1 MSKLSV
7 LATDAPAKINLTL
20 EVHGPRGDGFHELR
34 SLVIGVGLADHLRCV
49 PHREGGEGLRFRCDE
64 AALAGEDNL
73 AWRAARRF
81 AEHWGRPAAFTL
93 ELAKRIPVGGGL
105 GGGSSD
111 AAAALRLCDRHF
123 EAGAGSAELA
133 RLGAELGSDVPL
145 FFALPGAVMTGR
157 GEVVEPVKL
166 AWSGWVVLVPAGVA
180 VSTVEVYRAWR
191 AADARGCPRGSD
203 EAARSATS
211 AAELGGCLTNE
222 LEPAVFRTAPKVAE
236 VFDSLSKLGEGPVR
250 VSGAGSVL
258 YLLCD
263 NEEQARARARRID
276 EQKIGV
282 GTLIVSAPVGVSP
295 IVSS

>member
-1 MSKLSV
+1 MSRFSV

-34 SLVIGVGLADHLRCV
+34 SLVIGIGLADRLRCI
-49 PHREGGEGLRFRCDE
+49 PHRDEVEGLRFRCDE
-64 AALAGEDNL
+64 PALRTEDNL

-81 AEHWGRPAAFTL
+81 VEHRGQPAAFTL

-111 AAAALRLCDRHF
+111 AAAALRLCDRYF
-123 EAGAGSAELA
+123 EAQASPEELA

-145 FFALPGAVMTGR
+145 FFALPSVVMTGR
-157 GEVVEPVKL
+157 GELVEPVAL
-166 AWSGWVVLVPAGVA
+166 AWSGWVVLVMAGVA

-191 AADARGCPRGSD
+191 AADARGYPRGSD
-203 EAARSATS
+203 EAARSATN
-211 AAELGGCLTNE
+211 AAELGACLTNE

-282 GTLIVSAPVGVSP
+282 RTLIVPAPVGVSP